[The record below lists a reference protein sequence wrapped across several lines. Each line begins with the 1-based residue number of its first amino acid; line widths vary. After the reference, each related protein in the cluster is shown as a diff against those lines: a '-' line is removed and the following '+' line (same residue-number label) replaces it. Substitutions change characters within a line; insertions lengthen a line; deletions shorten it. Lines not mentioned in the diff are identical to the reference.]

1 MDLLLILLD
10 YYVIIIIV
18 INFLLLFKIKIIPRD
33 FNQRGDYMRCPYRYK
48 YQLVDWLCKFD
59 KRITR
64 ANANRK
70 TIKQLYWLYYNLP
83 ELINS
88 KGEQRKCT
96 RNAINVKM
104 AINL

>member
-1 MDLLLILLD
+1 
-10 YYVIIIIV
+10 
-18 INFLLLFKIKIIPRD
+18 
-33 FNQRGDYMRCPYRYK
+33 MRCPYRYK

-83 ELINS
+83 ELINN
-88 KGEQRKCT
+88 KGVIDE
-96 RNAINVKM
+96 
-104 AINL
+104 